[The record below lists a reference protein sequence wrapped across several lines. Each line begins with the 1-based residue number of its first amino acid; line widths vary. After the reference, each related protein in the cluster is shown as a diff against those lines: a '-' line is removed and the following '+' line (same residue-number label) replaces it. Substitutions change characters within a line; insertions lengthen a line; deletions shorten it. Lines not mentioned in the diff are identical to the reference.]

1 MRELSLSDLETFQGN
16 TIPFGDIDF
25 SFNTVVNQ
33 TVCRI

>member
-1 MRELSLSDLETFQGN
+1 MRELSPSELEIFQGN

-33 TVCRI
+33 TVCRL